1 MTAIKHTL
9 AQGAVVDHYLILGEL
24 GSGGFSNVY
33 VAKHLKSGEQVV
45 VKEYMPR
52 KLSAR
57 NLHGGMV
64 EVTDANRSLFE
75 KGKQLFMHE
84 AKILVDIKHP
94 NIVEVLNFFNAN
106 NTIYL
111 VMRYEKGE
119 NLGVY
124 GRKHGHLSEK
134 FIDIVFPK
142 VIDGVRAMHDKGL
155 LHLDI
160 KPENIHIRPG
170 GNPILLDFGAVH
182 PFSKSRKYHP
192 GRILSKG
199 FSPIEQYQED
209 GYVGPW
215 SDVYA
220 LGATMR
226 TCISGQV
233 PADAETRHEKDR
245 MKPLVKVI
253 KKKYRNELLDAID
266 WALGVEPISRPQNVD
281 ALLDAMQ
288 HGRPVV

>member
-1 MTAIKHTL
+1 MNAIKHTL
-9 AQGAVVDHYLILGEL
+9 AEGTVVDHYFIIGEL

-33 VAKHLKSGEQVV
+33 RAKHITSGEQVV

-52 KLSAR
+52 KLSRRGADS
-57 NLHGGMV
+57 GIV
-64 EVTDANRSLFE
+64 EVVDGKRALFE
-75 KGKQLFMHE
+75 KGKQLFLHE
-84 AKILVDIKHP
+84 AKILVGIKHP

-106 NTIYL
+106 DTVYL

-124 GRKHGHLSEK
+124 GRKHGRLSEK
-134 FIDIVFPK
+134 FIDTVFPK
-142 VIDGVRAMHDKGL
+142 VINGLRAMHDRGL

-199 FSPIEQYQED
+199 YSPIEQYQED

-226 TCISGQV
+226 TCIVGKV
-233 PADAETRHEKDR
+233 PSDAKTRHEKDL
-245 MKPLVKVI
+245 MKPLVMLV
-253 KKKYRNELLDAID
+253 KKKYRQDLLGAID
-266 WALGVEPISRPQNVD
+266 WALAVEPMSRPQNVD
-281 ALLDAMQ
+281 VLLNAMQ
-288 HGRPVV
+288 HGFSV